1 MSADKFLSQDEI
13 DALLKGVEGD
23 DDSDSSGK
31 DETGVRTY
39 NLATQERIVRGRMAT
54 LEMINE
60 RYARLLRV
68 ELFNF
73 LRRTVEVSVGPVR
86 IIKYTDFIRN
96 LVVPTNLN
104 LIHVSPLRGTGVLV
118 LDPTLVFLVVDNMF
132 GGDGRF
138 HTRVEGRDFTATEQR
153 IIQRILNIMF
163 ESYEKAWS
171 PVYPVKFEYLRSEMN
186 TQFANIATP
195 NEVVVAITFNIELG
209 PNSGEMHFC
218 VPYSMVEPI
227 KDLLTSPLQGENLGG
242 DKRWVKLMTQQIQAA
257 EVEIVANLA
266 KRKMTVADLLELK
279 EGDVLPI
286 NISDTIEGQID
297 NIPVMECRYGVFNG
311 QYALKVEKL
320 IRADGSQEQL
330 QGES

>member
-23 DDSDSSGK
+23 DDSDSSNK
-31 DETGVRTY
+31 DESGVRTY

-104 LIHVSPLRGTGVLV
+104 LIHMNPLRGTGVLV

>member
-13 DALLKGVEGD
+13 DALLRGVEGD
-23 DDSDSSGK
+23 DEGDASGK
-31 DETGVRTY
+31 DEASVRNY

-104 LIHVSPLRGTGVLV
+104 LIHMSPLRGTGVLV

-153 IIQRILNIMF
+153 IIQRILSIMF
-163 ESYEKAWS
+163 ESYEKAWA
-171 PVYPVKFEYLRSEMN
+171 PVYPIKFEYLRSEMN

-266 KRKMTVADLLELK
+266 TRKLTVADLLELK
-279 EGDVLPI
+279 EGDVIPI
-286 NISDTIEGQID
+286 NISDSIEGQID

-320 IRADGSQEQL
+320 IRADGSHEQL

>member
-23 DDSDSSGK
+23 DDSDSSSK
-31 DETGVRTY
+31 DESGVRTY

-104 LIHVSPLRGTGVLV
+104 LIHMNPLRGTGVLV

-266 KRKMTVADLLELK
+266 TRKMTVADLLELK

>member
-31 DETGVRTY
+31 DEAGVRNY

-163 ESYEKAWS
+163 EAYEKSWA

-297 NIPVMECRYGVFNG
+297 NIPVMDCRYGVFNG

>member
-13 DALLKGVEGD
+13 DALLKGVEGED
-23 DDSDSSGK
+23 ESDSSGK
-31 DETGVRTY
+31 DESGVRTY

-104 LIHVSPLRGTGVLV
+104 LIHMNPLRGTGVLV

>member
-13 DALLKGVEGD
+13 DALLKGVEGE
-23 DDSDSSGK
+23 DDSQQEDT
-31 DETGVRTY
+31 DTTGVRNY

-54 LEMINE
+54 LEIINE
-60 RYARLLRV
+60 RFARLLRV

-86 IIKYTDFIRN
+86 ITKYTDFIRN

-104 LIHVSPLRGTGVLV
+104 LVHIPPLRGTGMMV

-138 HTRVEGRDFTATEQR
+138 HTRVEGRDFTQTEQR

-163 ESYEKAWS
+163 ESYEKSWA
-171 PVYPVKFEYLRSEMN
+171 PVHPIKFEYLRSEMN

-218 VPYSMVEPI
+218 VPYSMIEPI

-242 DKRWVKLMTQQIQAA
+242 DKRWVKMMTQQIQSA
-257 EVEIVANLA
+257 EVEIVANLST
-266 KRKMTVADLLELK
+266 RKMMVADLLALNV
-279 EGDVLPI
+279 GDVLPI
-286 NISDTIEGQID
+286 NIQDTIEGQVD

-320 IRADGSQEQL
+320 IKANDSQEQM

>member
-13 DALLKGVEGD
+13 DALLRGVEGD
-23 DDSDSSGK
+23 DEGDASGK
-31 DETGVRTY
+31 DEASVRNY

-104 LIHVSPLRGTGVLV
+104 LIHMSPLRGTGVLV

-153 IIQRILNIMF
+153 IIQRILSIMF
-163 ESYEKAWS
+163 ESYEKAWA
-171 PVYPVKFEYLRSEMN
+171 PVYPIKFEYLRSEMN

-266 KRKMTVADLLELK
+266 TRKLTVADLLELK
-279 EGDVLPI
+279 EGDVIPI
-286 NISDTIEGQID
+286 SISDSIEGQID

-320 IRADGSQEQL
+320 IRADGSHEQL

>member
-23 DDSDSSGK
+23 DESDASGK
-31 DETGVRTY
+31 DEAGVRNY

-104 LIHVSPLRGTGVLV
+104 LIHISPLRGTGVLV
-118 LDPTLVFLVVDNMF
+118 IDPTLVFLVVDNMF

-153 IIQRILNIMF
+153 IIQRILGIMF
-163 ESYEKAWS
+163 ESYEKAWA
-171 PVYPVKFEYLRSEMN
+171 PVYPIKFEYLRSEMN

-266 KRKMTVADLLELK
+266 TRKLTVADLLELK
-279 EGDVLPI
+279 EGDVIPI
-286 NISDTIEGQID
+286 NISDSIEGQID